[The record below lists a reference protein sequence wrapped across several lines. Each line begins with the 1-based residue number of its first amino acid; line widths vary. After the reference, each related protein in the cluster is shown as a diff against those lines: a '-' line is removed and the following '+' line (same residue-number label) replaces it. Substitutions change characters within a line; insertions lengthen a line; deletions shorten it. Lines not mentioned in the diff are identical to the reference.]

1 MTQTAS
7 SHAPRS
13 PRAPRAPRGQSA
25 SRMPL
30 ARPRVCVLG
39 GVSQALA
46 DHLGWPVT
54 AVRWIFVGL
63 SLFGG
68 AGVLLYLWLWALT
81 PLRAP
86 VVADPAGAPTPGGP
100 VDGVQRTVPVA
111 WVLLALAAVAGIGTI
126 VTAVFG
132 GNPFGLLALVG
143 LMIAFAVAAVSWDQ
157 LVDVGDAARG
167 RASSALLRVVS
178 GAFLL
183 FIAVALAATP
193 SRVGSGWVWASI
205 IAVTF
210 AGAAVLLAP
219 WAFRLWRE
227 LISERTARIK
237 EEQRAEIAAHLHDSV
252 LQTLAL
258 IQNRAGAS
266 SEVARIARAQE
277 RELREWLF
285 AGAEAPSSDLATDLR
300 DFAAALEID
309 HPVHIDV
316 VAVGE
321 PVERGTA
328 ELAAAA
334 REAMLNAARHAG
346 GEISVYVESRPGAVD
361 VFVRDR
367 GAGFDVDSLPEG
379 RLGVRESIIGRMKR
393 AGGGATVSSRDSGTE
408 VHLSI
413 EFANEA
419 P

>member
-7 SHAPRS
+7 PRVPRS
-13 PRAPRAPRGQSA
+13 RAPRRPSA
-25 SRMPL
+25 ARMPL
-30 ARPRVCVLG
+30 ARPRVCVLA
-39 GVSQALA
+39 GVSHALA
-46 DHLGWPVT
+46 DHLGWPV
-54 AVRWIFVGL
+54 ASIRWIFAGL

-68 AGVLLYLWLWALT
+68 AGILLYLWLWALT

-86 VVADPAGAPTPGGP
+86 AVGAPLAGGP

-143 LMIAFAVAAVSWDQ
+143 LMIAFAVSAVSWDQ

-167 RASSALLRVVS
+167 RASSALLRAVS

-193 SRVGSGWVWASI
+193 NRIGSGWVWASI

-285 AGAEAPSSDLATDLR
+285 AGAEVPSSDLATDLR
-300 DFAAALEID
+300 DFAAALEVD

-367 GAGFDVDSLPEG
+367 GAGFDIDSLPEG
-379 RLGVRESIIGRMKR
+379 RLGIRESIVGRMKR
-393 AGGGATVSSRDSGTE
+393 AGGSATVSSRESGTE